1 MHTVTVRHVSATRA
15 IELSH
20 AVQQAGLQQ
29 GRDYTWTYY
38 PATYDFSSATAAR
51 VEFQFAQ
58 SSMATFFSIKWAAAD
73 TYSNES

>member
-1 MHTVTVRHVSATRA
+1 MHTVTVQHVSASRA

-20 AVQQAGLQQ
+20 AVQQAGLTQ

-38 PATYDFSSATAAR
+38 PPTYDFSSATASR
-51 VEFQFAQ
+51 VEFHFAQ
-58 SSMATFFSIKWAAAD
+58 PSMATFFSIKWTAAD